1 MTVYIIFALVFWIG
15 AAIAI
20 FPFYREQ
27 IKKLLLFPASTHQ
40 THLASLDALR
50 GLAALWIAVFHT
62 WQWTRPAFNS
72 VSDFAPF
79 ITQGGKAVP
88 IFVALSGLLI
98 YRSLNKVSDLEQL
111 REYVNRRFLRIFP
124 VYLATVIASF
134 IAIGPFNVKI
144 PSIQYAISEGFMLRS
159 LGFPLFTNPQA
170 WSLYVEVLFYALIPI
185 FVITTRKQPLLWAI
199 IALAV
204 FSLGDA
210 RDPRELSLWKYFCF
224 GIIAAEIISRWKAP
238 AHAASL
244 LGIIGISLIFIDM
257 PWQTTGH
264 DWIAESIN
272 NHSGGFIYITGNLS
286 LGLGVLALIVGAVQS
301 PLFRCVFEIFPLRML
316 GTISYSLFMW
326 HSFLIVANFPV
337 TFNGRGELL
346 AIGLMPSVPAWHMPV
361 FVIPALIS
369 SATLSYLL
377 IERPF
382 LLKRLNTPKLAEIR
396 V

>member
-1 MTVYIIFALVFWIG
+1 MTVYIIFALVFWFG
-15 AAIAI
+15 AVIAV

-40 THLASLDALR
+40 SHLASLDALR

-62 WQWTRPAFNS
+62 WQWPRPAFNS
-72 VSDFAPF
+72 ASELAPF
-79 ITQGGKAVP
+79 IVEGDKAVP
-88 IFVALSGLLI
+88 IFVTLSGLLI
-98 YRSLNKVSDLEQL
+98 YRSLIKVSDFDQL

-124 VYLATVIASF
+124 VYLATVIVSC
-134 IAIGPFNVKI
+134 IAIGPFNTAI
-144 PSIQYAISEGFMLRS
+144 PSSQYAISEMFMLRS
-159 LGFPLFTNPQA
+159 LGPTLFANPQA

-185 FVITTRKQPLLWAI
+185 FVITTRKRPLLWAI

-204 FSLGDA
+204 FSFGVA
-210 RDPRELSLWKYFCF
+210 REPRELWLWKYFCF
-224 GIIAAEIISRWKAP
+224 GIIAAEIISRWKMN

-244 LGIIGISLIFIDM
+244 MGVVGIFFIV
-257 PWQTTGH
+257 
-264 DWIAESIN
+264 
-272 NHSGGFIYITGNLS
+272 TGNLHW
-286 LGLGVLALIVGAVQS
+286 LGPGVLILIVGAVQS

-337 TFNGRGELL
+337 TFDGKGFLL
-346 AIGLMPSVPAWHMPV
+346 TIGIIHSVPVWYMLV

-382 LLKRLNTPKLAEIR
+382 LLKRLNAPKQAEVR